1 MKKILA
7 VAILSSLVFAD
18 DMDFKKGFDMAVK
31 AIQLEMI
38 NGSNTNRAMNY
49 HYPKTIYLDTRD
61 MTTNEILLAQ
71 YIAFSNGYIDTVF
84 IGEKMYFGSYLR
96 EADRT
101 LAKQNLEQLLG
112 KTLKNEENKNKIMYA
127 TPILNRNFYITRK
140 NIVES
145 GIKRSEYNDWSFKE
159 ISKDKLPNNTSNLRI
174 KKNFFIPKRNN
185 TDAFSIEPSKITN
198 GFVKNKYITKIGITN
213 MTKYRYGSTIEDES
227 GKKYVK
233 AHNQNIFIREAEVDF
248 LER

>member
-112 KTLKNEENKNKIMYA
+112 KTLKNLSLIH
-127 TPILNRNFYITRK
+127 I
-140 NIVES
+140 
-145 GIKRSEYNDWSFKE
+145 
-159 ISKDKLPNNTSNLRI
+159 
-174 KKNFFIPKRNN
+174 
-185 TDAFSIEPSKITN
+185 
-198 GFVKNKYITKIGITN
+198 
-213 MTKYRYGSTIEDES
+213 
-227 GKKYVK
+227 
-233 AHNQNIFIREAEVDF
+233 
-248 LER
+248 